1 MGVKI
6 NLWFIIYEGRDT
18 VIKNIKKNLKIEM
31 VYLQNFIWIPL
42 VRSKEQRKIWKVPTQ
57 IGKSFFKE

>member
-18 VIKNIKKNLKIEM
+18 VIKNIKKTLKIEM
-31 VYLQNFIWIPL
+31 VYLQSFIWIPL
-42 VRSKEQRKIWKVPTQ
+42 VRSKEQRKIWKVHTQ

>member
-31 VYLQNFIWIPL
+31 LYLQNFIWIPL

>member
-6 NLWFIIYEGRDT
+6 DLWFIIYEGRDT

>member
-6 NLWFIIYEGRDT
+6 DLWFIIYEGRDT
-18 VIKNIKKNLKIEM
+18 VIKNIKKTLKIEM
-31 VYLQNFIWIPL
+31 VYLQSFIWIPL

>member
-18 VIKNIKKNLKIEM
+18 VIKNIKKTLKIEM